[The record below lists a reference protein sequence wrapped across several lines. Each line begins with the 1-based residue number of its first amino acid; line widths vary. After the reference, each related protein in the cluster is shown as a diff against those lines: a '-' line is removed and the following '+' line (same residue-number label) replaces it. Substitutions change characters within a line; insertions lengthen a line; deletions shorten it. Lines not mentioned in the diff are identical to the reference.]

1 MPPFSSALRAGGRR
15 WGRCAKPDAGQSA
28 ARRLLPEGRR
38 RTQPGPAPSL
48 RRHSSEACPGAT
60 TCARLRLL
68 CFAEN
73 GGVPALARRLRQRA
87 PVPHRSFTVPL
98 PLGREVSGRR
108 PSGGGSA
115 VLAAGRSFSSL
126 CGSPLH
132 PSPPWYGFSAP
143 PLFCGV
149 GSRNARLGPLCFTKN
164 DGVTARFHHLR
175 QRVSSLFRGAGDC
188 GLSVGAAATRGN
200 SLFKTSCLARPLSG
214 TDLSRSFFLAGGG
227 RRERALRALRFTA
240 KSGVSACGRRPSEKP
255 NCRCVLFFS
264 FLGGVRRRSKVKL
277 LCTARFHLLKPAQS
291 M

>member
-1 MPPFSSALRAGGRR
+1 MRTMRQARRGAKRRPAPFAGGAAENAARPRPQPAAAQLGGLPGGDNLRAPQAFVFCGKWRR
-15 WGRCAKPDAGQSA
+15 SRPRPPPAT
-28 ARRLLPEGRR
+28 ARASSPPQFYRAVSPW
-38 RTQPGPAPSL
+38 PGSW
-48 RRHSSEACPGAT
+48 
-60 TCARLRLL
+60 
-68 CFAEN
+68 
-73 GGVPALARRLRQRA
+73 
-87 PVPHRSFTVPL
+87 
-98 PLGREVSGRR
+98 R
-108 PSGGGSA
+108 PQAVWGGSA
-115 VLAAGRSFSSL
+115 VLAAERSFSSL

-214 TDLSRSFFLAGGG
+214 TDLSRSFFPAGGG
-227 RRERALRALRFTA
+227 RRERAPLALRFTA
-240 KSGVSACGRRPSEKP
+240 KSGVSACGRRPFEKP

-264 FLGGVRRRSKVKL
+264 FWGECAAGQK
-277 LCTARFHLLKPAQS
+277 
-291 M
+291 